1 MFWLYFLVAFF
12 FKLNF
17 FWSHVSNFSS
27 HMESQLCNYLFS
39 VACLNDLIFFH
50 YFFGPMYKK
59 FGHTFWII
67 SILNFWM
74 YVCVFFGLHVKLKVF
89 LFKKK
94 LSCINMSHYYV
105 LFFYYTFIHIYNSF
119 IVHWKEIFLHFNFST
134 YIVFWIAY
142 WINLFHVQFFYK

>member
-17 FWSHVSNFSS
+17 FWSDVSIFLS
-27 HMESQLCNYLFS
+27 HMESQFCNYLFS
-39 VACLNDLIFFH
+39 VARLHDLILFH
-50 YFFGPMYKK
+50 YFFGPMYKN

-67 SILNFWM
+67 SILNF
-74 YVCVFFGLHVKLKVF
+74 YLYVFFFPLLHVKLKVF
-89 LFKKK
+89 LLNFFF
-94 LSCINMSHYYV
+94 SCINMSHYYV

-119 IVHWKEIFLHFNFST
+119 IVHRKEIFLHFIFFT

-142 WINLFHVQFFYK
+142 WINLFHVQLFYK